1 MSYGDFKDLNR
12 RIFADKLSRE
22 KALNIAKDSKYDGY
36 QGDRAS
42 MVYKFFDK
50 KDFR

>member
-1 MSYGDFKDLNR
+1 MSYGDFKDLTR

-22 KALNIAKDSKYDGY
+22 KALNIAKDSKYGGY

-42 MVYKFFDK
+42 MVYKFSVK